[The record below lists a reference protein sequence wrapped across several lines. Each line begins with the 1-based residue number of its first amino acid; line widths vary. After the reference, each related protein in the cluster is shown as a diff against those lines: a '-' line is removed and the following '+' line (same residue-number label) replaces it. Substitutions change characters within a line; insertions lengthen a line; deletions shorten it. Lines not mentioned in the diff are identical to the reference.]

1 MMDTKE
7 TSITVRVPTYMKDFV
22 TKKAKEAGMA
32 TGEFLR
38 CMMFYDML
46 TAYTTH
52 GYKKLARLRETYEV
66 CGGKVPNSLIGE
78 IMGGIYDDHDRE
90 IERIIISG
98 IQRLS
103 FDPSNTSR
111 TDTMDNM
118 VGDVISSTFRS
129 RQVEESVDEEMSAK
143 KPIVDG
149 SDNEPKEVKHIPQ
162 VEQSVPQSHKPKKPK
177 MGNTM
182 SMI

>member
-1 MMDTKE
+1 MIETKE

-46 TAYTTH
+46 TDYSPY
-52 GYKKLARLRETYEV
+52 GYKKLSRLKDAYEV
-66 CGGKVPNSLIGE
+66 CGGSIPDSLIGE
-78 IMGGIYDDHDRE
+78 IIGGAKDKKE
-90 IERIIISG
+90 MAIEG
-98 IQRLS
+98 ILLAGIKKKA
-103 FDPSNTSR
+103 FDPVKKTSAITLGDMVDSVIAPPR
-111 TDTMDNM
+111 KEEPVDVQEDT
-118 VGDVISSTFRS
+118 
-129 RQVEESVDEEMSAK
+129 
-143 KPIVDG
+143 
-149 SDNEPKEVKHIPQ
+149 PKEVDKEEQTTPAPVPEP
-162 VEQSVPQSHKPKKPK
+162 VEPKHKPKKPK